1 MDKALALNRM
11 MRLCARGE
19 HCRADIRRKL
29 AGLPPEEQE
38 QVLETLCRDGYLD
51 DARYAR
57 AFARDKSALQG
68 WGNLKISVALQQKAI
83 APEAIAAALAE
94 IDSAAAGTRLEQ
106 LLRSKWNALR
116 SEDDPRKREAKLLR
130 YALGRGYSYDQIRKV
145 YDNIRRDQAAQAA
158 H

>member
-94 IDSAAAGTRLEQ
+94 IDSAAAGTRCAARAIRASGKPSCCATPSDAATVTIRFE
-106 LLRSKWNALR
+106 KYMTT
-116 SEDDPRKREAKLLR
+116 SEEIKLLKQR
-130 YALGRGYSYDQIRKV
+130 IEMLGRFL
-145 YDNIRRDQAAQAA
+145 
-158 H
+158 

>member
-1 MDKALALNRM
+1 MMDKDMMLSRM
-11 MRLCARGE
+11 MRLCARSE

-29 AGLPPEEQE
+29 SGLPSDEQE
-38 QVLETLCRDGYLD
+38 QILDTLCREGYLD

-83 APEAIAAALAE
+83 APEAVAAALAE
-94 IDSAAAGTRLEQ
+94 IDTAAAGSRLEQ

-116 SEDDPRKREAKLLR
+116 GETDPHRREAKLLR

-145 YDNIRRDQAAQAA
+145 YDNIRRD
-158 H
+158 